1 MQRGGPWKG
10 EENERDFQSSR
21 HAAGAPRV
29 AASARI
35 VGRRLRR
42 PVCRCRAR
50 AVAGQRRGVVSIPL
64 DDDAL
69 EAPRR
74 LGFRGY
80 AGLPFDARKSDND
93 RNAIALLRL
102 RLPPSSRS
110 DFGDMLMRFGLP
122 PDWDHTDL
130 SLLAY
135 TGGRSVHDD
144 FSVCETF
151 DGFEAPFN
159 YVFDLV
165 GVGHCRSACEE
176 LSPGDALEFERDL
189 KTDHD
194 AVKVVRPGAPD
205 GEATV
210 GYVNSIQA
218 KTVCQWLNDGMIRS
232 TALRFNARPD
242 CPRLFVHAE
251 VFPFRVSC

>member
-1 MQRGGPWKG
+1 MIAISNPIATQRAHLVWQPRRESSAGGSADLFAVAELEQMRGG
-10 EENERDFQSSR
+10 D
-21 HAAGAPRV
+21 
-29 AASARI
+29 
-35 VGRRLRR
+35 
-42 PVCRCRAR
+42 
-50 AVAGQRRGVVSIPL
+50 GVSFRYL

-74 LGFRGY
+74 LGFRSY
-80 AGLPFDARKSDND
+80 AGLPFDARPSDND
-93 RNAIALLRL
+93 RNAVTLLRL

-110 DFGDMLMRFGLP
+110 DFGEMLMRFGLP

-151 DGFEAPFN
+151 DGFDAPFD

-210 GYVNSIQA
+210 GYVNCIQA
-218 KTVCQWLNDGMIRS
+218 KTVCKWLDDGMIRS
-232 TALRFNARPD
+232 RALRFNSRPD

-251 VFPFRVSC
+251 VFPPRASC